1 MRYTFIDG
9 FSFDAQTPAEV
20 CEALRNSMKFNTCPD
35 FETWAR
41 RNARVMLNAF
51 GARLRTDN
59 PGVHVADMLRAG
71 ILRAA

>member
-9 FSFDAQTPAEV
+9 FSFDAATPAEV
-20 CEALRNSMKFNTCPD
+20 CEVLRTSMKFNWCQD

-41 RNARVMLNAF
+41 RNARIMLNAL

-59 PGVHVADMLRAG
+59 PGVHVEDMLRAG
-71 ILRAA
+71 ILRVA